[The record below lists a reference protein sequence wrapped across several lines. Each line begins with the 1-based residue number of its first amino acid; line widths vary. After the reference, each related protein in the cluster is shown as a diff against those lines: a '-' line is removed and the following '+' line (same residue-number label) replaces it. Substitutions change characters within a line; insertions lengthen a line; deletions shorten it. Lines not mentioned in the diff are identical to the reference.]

1 MNQGI
6 KRDYYLYQ
14 LESKKHNG
22 LIKII
27 TGLRRSGKSYL
38 LFNIFYKALL
48 SEGTDEKHIL
58 KIPLD
63 NLDFYEYRDKI
74 TLYKFIKS
82 QITDSKMYYCLLDEI
97 QLVEGFEE
105 VLNSL
110 LHIPNIDVYVTGSN
124 SRFLVKDVITEFRG
138 RGDEVR
144 VFPLSFKEFYSIRN
158 DDFNSAWTDYCT
170 YGGLPLVTGMRTH
183 KEKSD
188 YLSSLFSKV
197 YLTDVIDR
205 YKIRNKK
212 EFEDLLNVMAS
223 AIGSLTNPVK
233 IENTFKTK
241 QKSTITNKTITSYLE
256 YLEDAFLIQ
265 VAERFDIK
273 GRRYIGANRKYYF
286 TDLGLRNARLNFRQF
301 EESHIMENVIYN
313 ELRLR
318 GFNVDVG
325 TVEYNSKDKNGKSI
339 KTQLE
344 CAFVANLGSN
354 RIYIQSALNVS
365 DKGKL
370 LQEENSLRRISD
382 SFKKI
387 IVQKDSVVPHYDD
400 NGIYIVSLRDFLLED
415 GILGTA

>member
-1 MNQGI
+1 MNQDI
-6 KRDYYLYQ
+6 KRDYYLNQ
-14 LESKKHNG
+14 LKSKKHNG

-38 LFNIFYKALL
+38 LFNIFYKTLL
-48 SEGTDEKHIL
+48 SEGIDENHII

-74 TLYKFIKS
+74 ALYKFIKS

-97 QLVEGFEE
+97 QLVEAFEE

-110 LHIPNIDVYVTGSN
+110 LHIPNIDVYVIGSN

-138 RGDEVR
+138 RGEEVR
-144 VFPLSFKEFYSIRN
+144 IFPLSFKEFYSVRN
-158 DDFNSAWTDYCT
+158 DDFDSAWTDYCT
-170 YGGLPLVTGMRTH
+170 YGGLPLVAGMSTH

-212 EFEDLLNVMAS
+212 ELEDLLNVMAS
-223 AIGSLTNPVK
+223 SIGSLTNPVK

-256 YLEDAFLIQ
+256 YFEDAFLIQ

-286 TDLGLRNARLNFRQF
+286 TDLGLRNARLNFRQL

-325 TVEYNSKDKNGKSI
+325 TVDYNSKDKNGKSI

-344 CAFVANLGSN
+344 CDFVANLGSS

-365 DKGKL
+365 DSEKL

-382 SFKKI
+382 NFKKI

-400 NGIYIVSLRDFLLED
+400 NGIYIVSLRDFLLKD
-415 GILGTA
+415 GILGEA